1 MTTESKPRL
10 CAEARAHYWEQLFCA
25 SYLAVEM
32 FPDSYY
38 EMLSIIG
45 DDYE

>member
-1 MTTESKPRL
+1 MTTESK
-10 CAEARAHYWEQLFCA
+10 AYYWEQLFCA

>member
-1 MTTESKPRL
+1 MTTESK
-10 CAEARAHYWEQLFCA
+10 AYYWEQLFCA
-25 SYLAVEM
+25 SYLTVEM